1 MSAHFFAYIIKLF
14 LCPNQIWAFLC
25 TLSSVK
31 KQCTLCKYC
40 IEPTRNSRQA
50 TKNNENIRFFIFFS
64 DPLILSK

>member
-40 IEPTRNSRQA
+40 I
-50 TKNNENIRFFIFFS
+50 
-64 DPLILSK
+64 